1 MEPVSG
7 AGMELG
13 LAVALLAAGVI
24 AVPIFRRLGLGS
36 VLGYL
41 TAGLV
46 VGPFGLRLFKDPDA
60 ILHVAELGVVMFLFL
75 IGLEMRPAKLWAMR
89 REIFGLGLTQVLVCA
104 TLLTGLGLAA
114 GLPPAV
120 AVIAAM
126 GFVQSSTAVI
136 MKMLDDR
143 GEGATPAG
151 QRMMAILLL
160 EDLTI
165 IPMLAVVAVLGS
177 LNGHEGAAQ
186 HHQPIWY
193 TLALGAAAVAAVFG
207 AGKWLLNP
215 LFTLLARSG
224 AREVMTAAALLVVL
238 GAALFMQWGG
248 LSMAMGAFLAGV
260 LLSESTFRHQLE
272 ADVEPFRGILLGLFF
287 VGVGMSLKLDVVL
300 LDWPLIAAGVVSFML
315 VQGIGVYGVARLFGA
330 DNREAVRRA
339 FLFGQGGEFAFVLY
353 GAALAAG
360 VIDVRTGAIMTAV
373 VILSMAL
380 TPLNVMLLERVM
392 PKEKE
397 SHDGIDDAADLHGR
411 VLFVGFGRFA
421 QVVAQPLLA
430 KGIDVSIIDTDVE
443 MIRAAGNFG
452 FKVYYGDGTRLDV
465 LRASGAEHAES
476 IMICVDKP
484 DVADRIVELA
494 KSEFPHA
501 RLFVRAFDR
510 GHSLRLIKAGVD
522 YQIRET
528 FESALEFGRTAL
540 IDLGVEPDEAAE
552 VIEDVRRRDDQ
563 RFELQIAGGLAAGR
577 ALMRGNLQTPQPA
590 PLVTPR
596 REGKALNEEAAE
608 VIGETEEA
616 NG

>member
-1 MEPVSG
+1 MEPAAN

-13 LAVALLAAGVI
+13 LAVALLAAGVV

-41 TAGLV
+41 AAGLV
-46 VGPFGLRLFKDPDA
+46 VGPFGLGLFKDPDA

-114 GLPPAV
+114 GLPPAA

-126 GFVQSSTAVI
+126 GFVESSTAVI

-143 GEGATPAG
+143 GEATTPAG
-151 QRMMAILLL
+151 QRMVAILLL

-177 LNGHEGAAQ
+177 LNGHEGVAQ

-193 TLALGAAAVAAVFG
+193 SLALGAAAVAAVFG

-300 LDWPLIAAGVVSFML
+300 QEWPLIAAGVAAFML
-315 VQGIGVYGVARLFGA
+315 VQGIGVYAVARVFGA

-353 GAALAAG
+353 GAALAAS
-360 VIDVRTGAIMTAV
+360 VIDARTSAIMTAV

-380 TPLNVMLLERVM
+380 TPLNVMLLERFM

-465 LRASGAEHAES
+465 LRASGAEHAEA

-510 GHSLRLIKAGVD
+510 GHSLRLIKAGVE

-528 FESALEFGRTAL
+528 FESALEFGRSAL
-540 IDLGVEPDEAAE
+540 VDLGVEPEEAAE
-552 VIEDVRRRDDQ
+552 VIAEVRRRDEQ

-616 NG
+616 SG